1 MGKGSEQSVPNG
13 SSQVTSKS
21 VGKHLN
27 IIINKSGKIYN
38 FLHPKLWAKVWVK
51 GYSHTAGTELIQPL
65 WRELCDTWFKMC
77 IYFDMIIQFVGIW
90 TKKTQWAQRYVYL
103 HVHCSTV

>member
-38 FLHPKLWAKVWVK
+38 FLHPKL
-51 GYSHTAGTELIQPL
+51 
-65 WRELCDTWFKMC
+65 
-77 IYFDMIIQFVGIW
+77 
-90 TKKTQWAQRYVYL
+90 
-103 HVHCSTV
+103 

>member
-1 MGKGSEQSVPNG
+1 MGKGSEQSIPSG

-38 FLHPKLWAKVWVK
+38 FWHPKL
-51 GYSHTAGTELIQPL
+51 
-65 WRELCDTWFKMC
+65 
-77 IYFDMIIQFVGIW
+77 
-90 TKKTQWAQRYVYL
+90 
-103 HVHCSTV
+103 